1 MYKTIFVLI
10 AEGFEEVEALTPLDL
25 LRRVGI
31 NALLVS
37 CSDRLA
43 VRGAH
48 GIKMVCD
55 TLIDNL
61 EDEDVEEAFG
71 VILPGGLPGAENLRD
86 SEGVKYIL
94 RDMMAARKMVAA
106 ICAAPIA
113 LKAADV
119 IEGRRITSYPGFEDQ
134 LAGAKYI
141 DENVVIDGNLITSRG
156 PALAMDFSLAIV
168 EHLCGTEKRHSLAKE
183 LLCNLK

>member
-1 MYKTIFVLI
+1 MYKTVYILI

-25 LRRVGI
+25 LRRVEI
-31 NALLVS
+31 NAVLVS

-43 VRGAH
+43 VRGAR
-48 GIKMVCD
+48 GVKIVCD
-55 TLIDNL
+55 TIIDNL
-61 EDEDVEEAFG
+61 EDGDVEEAFG
-71 VILPGGLPGAENLRD
+71 VILPGGLKGAENLRD

-106 ICAAPIA
+106 ICAAPIV
-113 LKAADV
+113 LKSADV
-119 IEGRRITSYPGFEDQ
+119 IEGRRITSYPGFEEQ
-134 LAGAKYI
+134 LNGAKYI
-141 DENVVIDGNLITSRG
+141 DENIVIDGNLITSRG

-183 LLCNLK
+183 LLYDLK

>member
-1 MYKTIFVLI
+1 MYKTVYILI

-25 LRRVGI
+25 LSRVEI
-31 NALLVS
+31 NAVLVS

-48 GIKMVCD
+48 GVKIVCD
-55 TLIDNL
+55 TIIDNL
-61 EDEDVEEAFG
+61 EDGDVEEAFG
-71 VILPGGLPGAENLRD
+71 VILPGGLKGAENLRD

-106 ICAAPIA
+106 ICAAPIV
-113 LKAADV
+113 LKSADV
-119 IEGRRITSYPGFEDQ
+119 IEGRRITSYPGFEEQ
-134 LAGAKYI
+134 LNGAKYI
-141 DENVVIDGNLITSRG
+141 DENIVIDGNLITSRG

-183 LLCNLK
+183 LLYDLK